1 MIFFYQK
8 RCFHYI
14 FTKKGPRA
22 NFRNLHTVNVLYVA
36 TFNTYILG
44 SDTGSL
50 STSNGYIVKF
60 INLPV
65 VMGWSLCQTDS
76 EHPTFNDLKSINKVM
91 IHVSNYL
98 LLLNFMVMY
107 VPKICP
113 HLRNISSKQ
122 VPKYLIIDIVRDALL
137 SRNFCQKSVRVNF
150 CDYGI
155 P

>member
-1 MIFFYQK
+1 
-8 RCFHYI
+8 
-14 FTKKGPRA
+14 
-22 NFRNLHTVNVLYVA
+22 
-36 TFNTYILG
+36 
-44 SDTGSL
+44 
-50 STSNGYIVKF
+50 
-60 INLPV
+60 
-65 VMGWSLCQTDS
+65 MGWSLCQTDS

-150 CDYGI
+150 CDFHNTVLNLLNRTCPIQIVIWGI
-155 P
+155 THKFFHLLLNKVSSRQQNSTGDCICDQKVLNKIM